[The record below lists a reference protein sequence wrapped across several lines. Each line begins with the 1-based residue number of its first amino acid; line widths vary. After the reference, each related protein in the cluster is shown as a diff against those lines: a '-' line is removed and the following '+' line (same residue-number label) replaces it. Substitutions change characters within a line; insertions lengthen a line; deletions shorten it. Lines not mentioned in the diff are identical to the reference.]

1 MIRSATG
8 ASPPALALP
17 VMVTRCRK
25 RDGLGIA
32 RMARR
37 MTYYGR
43 GRSLQM
49 TPRSG
54 RDVDWDREWRVAW
67 KAHPANPWF
76 GYQADVYAGWSR
88 RRLLRIPSRARRVL
102 KTDAFDEACG
112 FRPLDEAFA
121 GVRPVLMD
129 ISPLVLGEAARI
141 VSTPETSERRAEM
154 IGAVT
159 DVRRLAFRSG
169 SFDLVFSPST
179 LDHFSD
185 ERDIAAALRELHR
198 VLGPGGR
205 LLVTLDNPANPIVG
219 ARRVV
224 YRLTGPLGGVIPFAM
239 GRTLS
244 RARLVALL
252 NREGFE
258 VLASAYLVHA
268 PRFLGLWLGE
278 LAARAGRER
287 LGARLRALLGR
298 VEWIAARLPSRRWSG
313 HFVAAD
319 CRQAAYRATSPGLQ
333 SVGRYKRLEHRVRFA
348 YLGMVPAP
356 ILARVDSPLRAAA
369 AAVRRTLAVPLYL
382 RQELA
387 EWVGISGGEPVR
399 VVTWGKREDR
409 RLLFDI
415 LFDAVPSPRWLGPA
429 SLADVA
435 RSAAEL
441 SGDADMLIAE
451 TTPALAPILRRQGF
465 LIVPS
470 QVRFGRSPADLLAA
484 QAAAD
489 ESLRSDL
496 RRVRRAGYRIE
507 LWPYTPAHCVTLYD
521 GYILPHARVRFSE
534 DASPV
539 PFDWLERMFRVG
551 QAVAILA
558 PGAVEP
564 DVVCLTLVRGRTLC
578 VVSIGTR
585 DGDLGVLRAGGLA
598 ALYDFV
604 IRSAHE
610 RGMRWIDLGRS
621 RPWRKEGVAHF
632 KWKWGYRPM
641 HDHTMTLEYAV
652 KILRPASAAARRL
665 AEQQVIVRDGHR
677 FLVMSAQGLVAPE
690 HPLLS
695 GRRR

>member
-1 MIRSATG
+1 
-8 ASPPALALP
+8 
-17 VMVTRCRK
+17 MVE
-25 RDGLGIA
+25 L
-32 RMARR
+32 
-37 MTYYGR
+37 
-43 GRSLQM
+43 LQM

-54 RDVDWDREWRVAW
+54 REVDWDREWRTSW

-76 GYQADVYAGWSR
+76 GYQADVYADWAR
-88 RRLLRIPSRARRVL
+88 RRLVRIPSRVERML

-129 ISPLVLGEAARI
+129 ISSLVLGEAC
-141 VSTPETSERRAEM
+141 RASGAAM
-154 IGAVT
+154 LGAVT

-219 ARRVV
+219 VRRAI

-244 RARLVALL
+244 RAQLVTLL

-258 VLASAYLVHA
+258 VLDSAYLVHA

-278 LAARAGRER
+278 LTARAGRGR
-287 LGARLRALLGR
+287 LGVGLRALLGR
-298 VEWIAARLPSRRWSG
+298 VEWLAARLPSRRWSG

-319 CRQAAYRATSPGLQ
+319 CRPAGYRVMNAGLQ
-333 SVGRYKRLEHRVRFA
+333 SVGRYKRLEHRVRCA
-348 YLGMVPAP
+348 YLGLVPAP
-356 ILARVDSPLRAAA
+356 ILARLDPPLRAAA
-369 AAVRRTLAVPLYL
+369 AVVRRTLAVPLYL

-387 EWVGISGGEPVR
+387 EWVGTSGGEPVR
-399 VVTWGKREDR
+399 VVTWGKRGER
-409 RLLFDI
+409 RMLFDI
-415 LFDAVPSPRWLGPA
+415 LFDAVPAPRWLGRA
-429 SLADVA
+429 SIADVG
-435 RSAAEL
+435 RVAAKL
-441 SGDADMLIAE
+441 SGDADLLIAE
-451 TTPALAPILRRQGF
+451 TTPALGPMLRRQGF

-470 QVRFGRSPADLLAA
+470 QVRFGGSPGDLLAA
-484 QAAAD
+484 QVAAD

-507 LWPYTPAHCVTLYD
+507 LWPYTPANCVTLYD
-521 GYILPHARVRFSE
+521 GYVRPHAQARFAE
-534 DASPV
+534 DASAPS
-539 PFDWLERMFRVG
+539 FDALERLFRVG
-551 QAVAILA
+551 QAVAIFA
-558 PGAVEP
+558 PGAIEP
-564 DVVCLTLVRGRTLC
+564 DVLCLTLVRGQTMF
-578 VVSIGTR
+578 VVALGTR
-585 DGDLGVLRAGGLA
+585 RGDLGVVRAGGLA

-610 RGMRWIDLGRS
+610 RRLNWIDLGRS

-641 HDHTMTLEYAV
+641 RDYVTTLDYAV

-665 AEQQVIVRDGHR
+665 IEQQVIVRDGHQ
-677 FLVMSAQGLVAPE
+677 FLVMSTQGLVAADRFTSRSEPGAG
-690 HPLLS
+690 H
-695 GRRR
+695 G